1 MLCKLNKD
9 HNDRKSRSHSRDL
22 KALEAN
28 VSLEEVTGRDPK
40 PHKALLVVS
49 NHSPEINVG
58 LVQELEGL
66 HNILG
71 KNAIGPRKLTS
82 RDLARSHQC
91 LRKGVAK
98 VERGQ
103 ASPLF
108 HANRGAIIGG
118 GAPR

>member
-9 HNDRKSRSHSRDL
+9 HEDHKARSHSRGRR
-22 KALEAN
+22 ALEAKIN
-28 VSLEEVTGRDPK
+28 LEEEIGRNLK
-40 PHKALLVVS
+40 PHKAPLVVS

-58 LVQELEGL
+58 LVQELEDL

-71 KNAIGPRKLTS
+71 RNAIGPKKHTS
-82 RDLARSHQC
+82 RDLVWIHQSP
-91 LRKGVAK
+91 RKGVAK

-103 ASPLF
+103 PSPLL
-108 HANRGAIIGG
+108 HANRGAIIGE

>member
-9 HNDRKSRSHSRDL
+9 HKDLQARSHSRDRRV
-22 KALEAN
+22 LEAKVN
-28 VSLEEVTGRDPK
+28 LEEVTGRDPK
-40 PHKALLVVS
+40 PHKAPMVVS

-58 LVQELEGL
+58 LVQELEDL

-71 KNAIGPRKLTS
+71 KNVIGPRNPTS
-82 RDLARSHQC
+82 RDMARSHQC

-103 ASPLF
+103 PSPLL